1 MRRNW
6 TVALSLSLVF
16 GCGLAVG
23 AFGHWLY
30 ANNTVS
36 AKSGKTPARATP
48 EEYRRRYVDEMKTRL
63 KLDDQQLSQLNSVL
77 DGTRARFEAMKER
90 HRPEVKQIQ
99 QEQVDQINGFL
110 SDGQRAEYQKMRQE
124 RQEREDKA
132 KKQQPP
138 GATGGC

>member
-6 TVALSLSLVF
+6 TVALYLSLVF
-16 GCGLAVG
+16 ACGLAVG

-36 AKSGKTPARATP
+36 AKSGKIQARSTP
-48 EEYRRRYVDEMKTRL
+48 EEFRRRYVDEMKTRL
-63 KLDDQQLSQLNSVL
+63 KLDDQQLSRLNAVL
-77 DGTRARFEAMKER
+77 DGTRAKFEAMKER
-90 HRPEVKQIQ
+90 HKPEVKQIQ

-110 SDGQRAEYQKMRQE
+110 NDGQRAEYQKMRQE
-124 RQEREDKA
+124 REDKA
-132 KKQQPP
+132 KKHQAA